1 MNDLRFMITKEIPTK
16 DYLTASKIGSYCI
29 NPYVGC
35 PHACKYCYAS
45 FMKRF
50 TNHPEPWGEFVDVKI
65 SDKPISLKKISGKN
79 VIMSTVT
86 DPYNALEAKY
96 EITRGILKRLVESDC
111 HLQIITKSKLV
122 LRDLDLLR
130 QMKHLTVAVSINTT
144 DEQFRRDMDRG
155 SSIADRM
162 MTLRTL
168 HENGISNILFMS
180 PIFPLITDWK
190 EIILQT
196 RDYVD
201 HYWLEDL
208 NLRGGYKKEIL
219 DYVRAK
225 YPQFYDSYLQIYSKG
240 NRMELLAEDS
250 EIVSWCNKN
259 NIPFTD
265 YFHHEE
271 VIGDFKGKIFTEN
284 KIQQ

>member
-1 MNDLRFMITKEIPTK
+1 MVIKEIPVK

-50 TNHPEPWGEFVDVKI
+50 TNHPEPWGEFIDIKVT
-65 SDKPISLKKISGKN
+65 DKPISLKKISGKN

-86 DPYNALEAKY
+86 DPYNPLEAKY
-96 EITRGILKRLVESDC
+96 GITRNILEQLVESDC

-122 LRDLDLLR
+122 PRDIDLLR
-130 QMKHLTVAVSINTT
+130 QMKHLTVAVSVNTT
-144 DEQFRRDMDRG
+144 DERFQRDMDRG

-162 MTLRTL
+162 LTLRTL
-168 HENGISNILFMS
+168 RENGIRNILFMS
-180 PIFPLITDWK
+180 PIFPFITDWK
-190 EIILQT
+190 DIILHT

-208 NLRGGYKKEIL
+208 NLRGGYKQTIL
-219 DYVRAK
+219 DYVRDR
-225 YPQFYDSYLQIYSKG
+225 YPQHYDAYLQIYSRG
-240 NRMELLAEDS
+240 NRILLYAEDK
-250 EIVSWCNKN
+250 EIVDWCAEN

-271 VIGDFKGKIFTEN
+271 VIGDFKGKIFTES
-284 KIQQ
+284 K